1 MVIGALRELAEL
13 MRPAADTVPDT
24 VPDTPGAAAG
34 PEPVPSGAVPGGAV
48 PGGAVPSASEQLK
61 AAELVLP
68 HLLRLAVLT
77 RLQTGNPN
85 PKRNPKPNPQPNPNL
100 PSMAA
105 SGWMVMR
112 SMSE

>member
-1 MVIGALRELAEL
+1 MVIGALRELAGL
-13 MRPAADTVPDT
+13 MRPAADT

-85 PKRNPKPNPQPNPNL
+85 PNRNRNRNRTPNRNRNPNPN
-100 PSMAA
+100 
-105 SGWMVMR
+105 
-112 SMSE
+112 

>member
-24 VPDTPGAAAG
+24 PGAAG
-34 PEPVPSGAVPGGAV
+34 PEEVPSGAAPSGAV
-48 PGGAVPSASEQLK
+48 ASAAEQLK

-77 RLQTGNPN
+77 RLQTGNTN
-85 PKRNPKPNPQPNPNL
+85 PKRNPNPNPNSN
-100 PSMAA
+100 PS
-105 SGWMVMR
+105 S
-112 SMSE
+112 